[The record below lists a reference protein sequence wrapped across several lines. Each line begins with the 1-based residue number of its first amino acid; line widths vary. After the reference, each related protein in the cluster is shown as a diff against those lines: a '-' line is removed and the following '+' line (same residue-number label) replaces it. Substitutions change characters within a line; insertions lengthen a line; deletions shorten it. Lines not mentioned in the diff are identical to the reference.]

1 MGCLFTGIFSFVF
14 AIIGLIVY
22 GWSGA
27 GIGFLIGALLDG
39 IIGRTRIQTQRHYYK
54 SQDFTEHELILAAY
68 VAKADNNRL
77 LRSEMEYVRRFLAQ
91 NMSSDQLSSAMLRFR
106 DILNSDIDIQS
117 VCADLRQHAT
127 IYEKLVILQ
136 FLFGFSQADGS
147 MRQEE
152 LNAIQYISDLCG
164 ISRSNFEAMKSM
176 FAGSYYGGYQ
186 QTYGDY
192 NYGGGSSSYS
202 GRTSQATLENDYKIL
217 EVSPDAT
224 DDEVKKAYRAAAKKH
239 HPDKVSHLGEDVRK
253 AAEVKFAQ
261 VNEAYERIKKS
272 RGMN

>member
-1 MGCLFTGIFSFVF
+1 MGCLFTGTFSFVF
-14 AIIGLIVY
+14 SIIGLIVY
-22 GWSGA
+22 GWPGA
-27 GIGFLIGALLDG
+27 GIGFLLGALLDG
-39 IIGRTRIQTQRHYYK
+39 IVGTKRIQAQRHYYK

-77 LRSEMEYVRRFLAQ
+77 LRSEMEYVRQFLAKT
-91 NMSSDQLSSAMLRFR
+91 MSSEQLSSAMLRFR

-164 ISRSNFEAMKSM
+164 ISRSNFEAIKSM
-176 FAGSYYGGYQ
+176 FMGSYYGGYQ
-186 QTYGDY
+186 QD
-192 NYGGGSSSYS
+192 YGGYTYEGNSSYG
-202 GRTSQATLENDYKIL
+202 GRVSQATLENDYKIL

>member
-1 MGCLFTGIFSFVF
+1 MGCLFTGTFSLIFS
-14 AIIGLIVY
+14 IIGLITG
-22 GWSGA
+22 GWGGA
-27 GIGFLIGALLDG
+27 LIGFLLGALLDAIVG
-39 IIGRTRIQTQRHYYK
+39 SKRIRDQRHYYK

-77 LRSEMEYVRRFLAQ
+77 LRSEMEYVRQFLAQ
-91 NMSSDQLSSAMLRFR
+91 NMSSEQLSSAMLRFR

-152 LNAIQYISDLCG
+152 MDAIQYISDLCG
-164 ISRSNFEAMKSM
+164 ISRSNFEAVKSM
-176 FAGSYYGGYQ
+176 FVGFYYGGYQ
-186 QTYGDY
+186 QNYDDYTYGG
-192 NYGGGSSSYS
+192 NSSY
-202 GRTSQATLENDYKIL
+202 GSQPSQSTLENDYKIL

-224 DDEVKKAYRAAAKKH
+224 DEEVKKAYRAAAKKH